1 MGFVGEVMDNVKG
14 IQLYYIAGLLMF
26 MALFILILIRTVR
39 IPKNQLIEYKT
50 SVIDPEEAEPSD
62 KIKF

>member
-39 IPKNQLIEYKT
+39 IPKT
-50 SVIDPEEAEPSD
+50 S
-62 KIKF
+62 